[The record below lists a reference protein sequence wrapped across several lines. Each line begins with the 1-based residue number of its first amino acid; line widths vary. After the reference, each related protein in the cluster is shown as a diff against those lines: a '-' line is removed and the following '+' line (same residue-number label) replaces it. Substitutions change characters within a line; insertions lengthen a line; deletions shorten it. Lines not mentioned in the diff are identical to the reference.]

1 VTTGPAVPSM
11 TMPGRAPERLRLAA
25 ALVPP
30 AVLVVLLVA
39 VLLDGT
45 GVSAADVA
53 ASDALRGPDR
63 NADLLHALLVILSTV
78 SLPAIGWAVAAAG
91 AVGLG
96 RGRLMRALR
105 RPSYVGWAFEW
116 GSARAPLWG
125 PPLGIAVTVAAA
137 EAARFAILAVLR
149 GVDGVGG
156 VDPQT
161 VQTFTE
167 HHTMTT
173 AAVVGSLLTAHGI
186 RRRISWVGAVLLVAA
201 VAYARL
207 TAGGLPLVAELS
219 GLALGTTAVIAGRA
233 AGLLTDG
240 PVWNLVLRHHRRRHP
255 PRRLRAGV
263 VLNPTKFADP
273 VAFQRRVGAAL
284 SGESAIGSTEV
295 FDVSFYETSPT
306 DPGRAMTEQAL
317 ADGVDL
323 LVAAGGDGTVRT
335 VCTAAAG
342 SGVRIGIVPAG
353 TSNLLARNLRL
364 PLQEGPA
371 LDVVAGGVD
380 RAIDLARINGDGLD
394 AGEGF
399 VVMAGLGLDGAIM
412 AEVPDR
418 LKKLL
423 GLPAYIVT
431 GARHLRDAPV
441 EVEVTVDDGPPIRR
455 MVRMV
460 VVGNVGSVQVFK
472 LLPDAQPDD
481 GILDVVIVAPETAR
495 STLRVVWNFARR
507 ARDPDVE
514 HLHGRSVRI
523 RSDGS
528 VPRQLDGD
536 VMPGGREITISID
549 PGSVIVRVPNRR

>member
-45 GVSAADVA
+45 GVSAADAA
-53 ASDALRGPDR
+53 ASDALRRPDR

>member
-1 VTTGPAVPSM
+1 MTTGPAVPSM